1 MFCCCFCFC
10 CFCFCCCFCFVVVS
24 VFVVSTAVVVDVLFF
39 VAAVFSLCCAVL
51 CYRRLIFKLSK
62 MFLTPTHLPTHP
74 PSHPPTFP
82 PSSIFLLPAFHFSTT
97 AFPPP
102 HPSPLP
108 VLISQLP
115 PPPLCS
121 YRVVNEYKC
130 RNDDELTL
138 TRGDVIKVV
147 EKCRDGWWVGVS
159 METGNMGIFPGNHV
173 ALI

>member
-1 MFCCCFCFC
+1 MVDVLLLFLFLLFLFLLLFLFCCCFCFC
-10 CFCFCCCFCFVVVS
+10 CFYCCSCGCFIFCCCCFFIMLRCSMLQAPYLQVVQNV
-24 VFVVSTAVVVDVLFF
+24 
-39 VAAVFSLCCAVL
+39 
-51 CYRRLIFKLSK
+51 
-62 MFLTPTHLPTHP
+62 PHTHP

-115 PPPLCS
+115 PPPCS